1 MNEKT
6 MVTDTLVGIN
16 GELASFEGYITQAEN
31 QQLKQTLKQLRN
43 ECEMAQE
50 KMYQAARQHNYYVPA
65 QKATQEEVEHV
76 KSILTQPA
84 SLTASHL
91 M

>member
-16 GELASFEGYITQAEN
+16 GELASFESYITQTEN
-31 QQLKQTLKQLRN
+31 PQLKQTLKQLRN

-65 QKATQEEVEHV
+65 EKATQQEVEHV
-76 KSILTQPA
+76 KSILTQSSSP
-84 SLTASHL
+84 SASHL